1 MFWLNWYLGICAVLK
16 TVWCVHVDVTDDR
29 TPRLR
34 WNNTSIDILGA
45 SIQCTGTV
53 FLYITSPLQ
62 KAKCRPFV
70 LPSTSLSTCV
80 CCLTQWFPGM
90 SVIMMEDKSGVGLHK
105 RRTESNGKC
114 VCSSTLCSLAGSG
127 SRHLNCHPHLW
138 FVQRFKQGQFVVP
151 VEGCF
156 HCSEEQMTGRWMRT
170 NGLRLTQLNSKSCFF
185 LNASCSVL
193 VSVTLRDQRNNL
205 NLRKK
210 KTFLLIRH
218 RLMRTKCWP
227 CGTTQHL
234 RFAQNNTVLLCFTFS
249 LNWNLYFFEYAPEY
263 KKKSDSVKIQPF
275 PGRTASLC
283 VFLCM
288 CACSLTFR
296 ESPGS
301 SGLCVSTQSQGM
313 C

>member
-53 FLYITSPLQ
+53 FLYITSRLQ

-210 KTFLLIRH
+210 KNFPPDKTPANANKMLAWWDNAAFAICSKKH
-218 RLMRTKCWP
+218 RL
-227 CGTTQHL
+227 
-234 RFAQNNTVLLCFTFS
+234 TVLHF
-249 LNWNLYFFEYAPEY
+249 FFELKSIFFWICARIQ
-263 KKKSDSVKIQPF
+263 KKSDSVKIQPF